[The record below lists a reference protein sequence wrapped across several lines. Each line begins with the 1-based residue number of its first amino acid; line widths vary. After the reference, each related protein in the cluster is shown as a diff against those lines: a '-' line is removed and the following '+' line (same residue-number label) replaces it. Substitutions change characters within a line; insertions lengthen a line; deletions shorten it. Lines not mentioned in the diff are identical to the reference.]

1 MLKALRKHAKYFY
14 VLFFI
19 VILTFIFWGVGTVDR
34 TDEREFIAE
43 VGKYKISAEEY
54 WRTYDNAYRFYREIY
69 KDRFDGEMEKELN
82 LKENVLESMIN
93 EKVLLIAAKEIGLN
107 VSDEELQES
116 ISREPAFTRNGVF
129 SEEIYL
135 NRLRLSRIT
144 PETYERAKRQELILM
159 KMSRLVELSVDVSDI
174 DFKLPQNTENEQ
186 MIEMLGQVMLNNLK
200 EKAVKSYVEGLKK
213 QIKMKVNQELIS

>member
-93 EKVLLIAAKEIGLN
+93 EKVLLIAAKEIGLS